1 MKQIITSGIFIVNKN
16 DEVLICHPT
25 NHVATF
31 WSMPKGVVEK
41 GEMILDAAIRETFEE
56 TNIDFSKASGL
67 RQLDSVEYKKGKKLL
82 YPFLAWEPAI
92 NGIDWN
98 SFDIKCNSFVP
109 LEKGGFPEMDDYRW
123 VTIAEAITLVH
134 EAQIPVLNQ
143 IIQIVL

>member
-67 RQLDSVEYKKGKKLL
+67 RQLESVEYKKGKKLL

-92 NGIDWN
+92 SGIDWN